1 MKYLVLLFGAAL
13 LLAGGCSKAP
23 APAQPKNS
31 SNAHAHQAPNGGTLV
46 ELGHHQFNLE
56 LLHDPAA
63 GTLTVHVLNDHA
75 TGIVR
80 LDALELPVVL
90 RVGGSERRL
99 ALRPVE
105 NRLSSETAGDSS
117 VFSAQAD
124 WLRDAAGL
132 EGHFPAVT
140 IRGLRFETVR
150 FGLPAP
156 IPPR

>member
-1 MKYLVLLFGAAL
+1 MKFLVLLFCAGL
-13 LLAGGCSKAP
+13 LLMAGCSKA
-23 APAQPKNS
+23 ASPAQPKNS
-31 SNAHAHQAPNGGTLV
+31 PDSHAHQAPNGGTLV

-75 TGIVR
+75 NGIVR

-90 RVGGSERRL
+90 RVDGAERRL
-99 ALRPVE
+99 ILRPVE

-124 WLRDAAGL
+124 WLRPASGL
-132 EGHFPAVT
+132 EGFFPAIT
-140 IRGLRFETVR
+140 IRGLRFDSVR
-150 FGLPAP
+150 FGLPGP
-156 IPPR
+156 TPPR